1 MVQGAE
7 LTGQFQITDEWGVSG
22 NYTFLDTEDKSTGEE
37 LLERYKHS
45 GLVKLNW
52 SPTYDLNTFISARYR
67 GERNIETDLTQDAY
81 TTLNIGGVYNI
92 NDSVRVRAGITNLT
106 DEAVSQ
112 ELENMGYV
120 EEPRTYYVG
129 MTAEF

>member
-1 MVQGAE
+1 MC
-7 LTGQFQITDEWGVSG
+7 IRD
-22 NYTFLDTEDKSTGEE
+22 
-37 LLERYKHS
+37 R
-45 GLVKLNW
+45 
-52 SPTYDLNTFISARYR
+52 
-67 GERNIETDLTQDAY
+67 
-81 TTLNIGGVYNI
+81 YNI

-129 MTAEF
+129 MTADF

>member
-1 MVQGAE
+1 M
-7 LTGQFQITDEWGVSG
+7 
-22 NYTFLDTEDKSTGEE
+22 
-37 LLERYKHS
+37 
-45 GLVKLNW
+45 VKLNW
-52 SPTYDLNTFISARYR
+52 SPTYDLSLPFISARYR

-81 TTLNIGGVYNI
+81 TTLNIGTVYNV
-92 NDSVRVRAGITNLT
+92 NDSVRIRAGITNLT

-129 MTAEF
+129 MTADF

>member
-1 MVQGAE
+1 M
-7 LTGQFQITDEWGVSG
+7 
-22 NYTFLDTEDKSTGEE
+22 
-37 LLERYKHS
+37 LERYKHS

-92 NDSVRVRAGITNLT
+92 NDSFRVRAGITNLT

-112 ELENMGYV
+112 SENMGYV

-129 MTAEF
+129 MTADF